1 MGAQSSNRLE
11 QFDKRYKDW
20 DDPYGD
26 TPPYHYGTHYSS
38 AMIVSSFLVRM
49 EPFTQHFLHLQGTVI
64 TKSIIP
70 SGNSVFYS
78 IFQTF
83 FFNSKFG
90 NLVIWKV
97 QKKIFQK
104 WIVHQCWH
112 LKTVSVVNMSFKIF
126 QLALVSP
133 DLSQSDKKL
142 TVVTSWANSQN
153 TIFTQNDQ
161 SQHFEWK

>member
-70 SGNSVFYS
+70 FGNSAISEYYFS
-78 IFQTF
+78 DFFQWQ
-83 FFNSKFG
+83 
-90 NLVIWKV
+90 IWR
-97 QKKIFQK
+97 
-104 WIVHQCWH
+104 
-112 LKTVSVVNMSFKIF
+112 KTIF
-126 QLALVSP
+126 QLAVVSRA
-133 DLSQSDKKL
+133 LSQAEKKL
-142 TVVTSWANSQN
+142 TVVTS
-153 TIFTQNDQ
+153 
-161 SQHFEWK
+161 

>member
-64 TKSIIP
+64 TNSIIP
-70 SGNSVFYS
+70 SGNSANFRVLF
-78 IFQTF
+78 FKTF
-83 FFNSKFG
+83 FNNNFG
-90 NLVIWKV
+90 NLAG
-97 QKKIFQK
+97 
-104 WIVHQCWH
+104 
-112 LKTVSVVNMSFKIF
+112 LKR
-126 QLALVSP
+126 
-133 DLSQSDKKL
+133 
-142 TVVTSWANSQN
+142 
-153 TIFTQNDQ
+153 
-161 SQHFEWK
+161 E

>member
-90 NLVIWKV
+90 NLVI
-97 QKKIFQK
+97 
-104 WIVHQCWH
+104 
-112 LKTVSVVNMSFKIF
+112 
-126 QLALVSP
+126 
-133 DLSQSDKKL
+133 
-142 TVVTSWANSQN
+142 
-153 TIFTQNDQ
+153 
-161 SQHFEWK
+161 